1 MSRKNRTY
9 SPEEYFI
16 PKDNRPPVIHI
27 PGREED
33 MVEIPGEKDVTVL
46 ETEGGEIASS
56 QEVFG
61 LFKKKDNKSKYVRE
75 MNSEVFY
82 YLDNTYNQR
91 KPESLDSEI
100 KRLEAISK
108 VERKGTLWSN
118 QDIED
123 FKKTT
128 KLNISSEVIDFLR
141 KYSDITKPF
150 TVYKKDRALDTNF
163 IPEALNWV
171 EDVSHSAH
179 QKVLKDLDSISPCYP
194 IVDISDDD
202 TYSWLVLT
210 PKGLMTVTIHGDETH
225 LFIDNQI
232 SDMGN
237 NPKAKVTIA
246 NVIFSKNIN
255 HNWEKEYYAEQY
267 KLGKW
272 NPPIP
277 SKESIQDKFTVTL
290 GIESVGDAMD
300 TPLVIK
306 GNDETDD
313 KMTAD
318 DLTTDPNKVE
328 ELKEEFGDPSDKTDD
343 ADTGDSGSTDETP
356 DSETEEN
363 DTSED
368 TSGSKE
374 TVEESSDDTEN
385 KEKEDNEDSNDKED
399 KEEKDNED
407 SKDAAETTDD
417 NTEEK

>member
-56 QEVFG
+56 QEFFG
-61 LFKKKDNKSKYVRE
+61 LFKKKP
-75 MNSEVFY
+75 
-82 YLDNTYNQR
+82 
-91 KPESLDSEI
+91 KPKEI
-100 KRLEAISK
+100 SPEIDEKIR
-108 VERKGTLWSN
+108 
-118 QDIED
+118 
-123 FKKTT
+123 KKT
-128 KLNISSEVIDFLR
+128 LNRPNRSLKEELALYDAQGNDVKKASDKQSTYWKNTFKYTVKNPPKDLVELTTNYDVSGYYSLNDIPMDLLEDMEDPSDFYEIFGLSEYDEPSRERLKAGEELKKFKYLVLVFTGPSNEFSIHITDKGLIYVDHEDLDIDPFITSTPILDLIADYN
-141 KYSDITKPF
+141 KYGEYRDM
-150 TVYKKDRALDTNF
+150 VENYKKG
-163 IPEALNWV
+163 
-171 EDVSHSAH
+171 
-179 QKVLKDLDSISPCYP
+179 KVNL
-194 IVDISDDD
+194 
-202 TYSWLVLT
+202 
-210 PKGLMTVTIHGDETH
+210 
-225 LFIDNQI
+225 
-232 SDMGN
+232 
-237 NPKAKVTIA
+237 
-246 NVIFSKNIN
+246 
-255 HNWEKEYYAEQY
+255 
-267 KLGKW
+267 
-272 NPPIP
+272 
-277 SKESIQDKFTVTL
+277 ESIQDKFMVTL
-290 GIESVGDAMD
+290 GIESVDDAMD

-306 GNDETDD
+306 GSDETDD

-374 TVEESSDDTEN
+374 NVDESSDDTEN
-385 KEKEDNEDSNDKED
+385 KEKEDNEDSKDKED
-399 KEEKDNED
+399 KEEKDNDD
-407 SKDAAETTDD
+407 SKDAAENTDD